1 MSLGSVILLPIFSAL
16 GFTGKTGSPDLGPSH
31 CAVLS
36 IAEDSISL
44 PSSYKAVVHNTGSTG
59 FLNKTDSCNH
69 PLR

>member
-44 PSSYKAVVHNTGSTG
+44 RACTGLWFITQG
-59 FLNKTDSCNH
+59 
-69 PLR
+69 PLGS